1 MRIRK
6 FLFIV
11 CFLGVAV
18 NILAQEAGKPLV
30 PADKFS
36 IGMGI
41 GQDYGGFGGHA
52 IVYPARSIGLFA
64 GIGYNL
70 VGFGYNVGAKFRLL
84 PAKAGKKVTP
94 YAIFMYGYNAAIKV
108 QDASNLS
115 KSFNGPSAGIGID
128 LKPHARSKVY
138 YSFGLTIPFR
148 GAEVDDYIEDL
159 KNNQGVVFE
168 NDLIPVT
175 FSIGF
180 KYIVK

>member
-1 MRIRK
+1 MKIK
-6 FLFIV
+6 TLLFIV
-11 CFLGVAV
+11 CFFGNAAGL
-18 NILAQEAGKPLV
+18 LAQEADKPLV

-52 IVYPARSIGLFA
+52 VVYPARSIGLFV
-64 GIGYNL
+64 GFGYDL

-84 PAKAGKKVTP
+84 PSKTAKKVTP

-108 QDASNLS
+108 QDASNLN
-115 KSFNGPSAGIGID
+115 KAFNGPTAGIGID

-138 YSFGLTIPFR
+138 YSFGISVPFR
-148 GAEVDDYIEDL
+148 GSEVDDYIEDL

-168 NDLIPVT
+168 NDLLPVT

>member
-1 MRIRK
+1 MKIK
-6 FLFIV
+6 TILFIL
-11 CFLGVAV
+11 CLLGTATGMF
-18 NILAQEAGKPLV
+18 AQDAGKTLI

-52 IVYPARSIGLFA
+52 VVYPARSIGLFA
-64 GIGYNL
+64 GFGYDL
-70 VGFGYNVGAKFRLL
+70 IGFGYNVGAKFRLL
-84 PAKAGKKVTP
+84 PSKTGKKVTP
-94 YAIFMYGYNAAIKV
+94 YAIVMYGYNAVIKV

-115 KSFNGPSAGIGID
+115 KAFYGPSAGIGID

-148 GAEVDDYIEDL
+148 GSEVDDYIEDL
-159 KNNQGVVFE
+159 KNNHGVVFE

-180 KYIVK
+180 KYIVN